1 MALSRRTRMHG
12 VSPRDTLDRA
22 AFILAFVA
30 GTVGSIVLKM
40 MGVHP
45 FGVAGFAAAILCGY
59 ALLSWLSGKMMLEP
73 EVLGDNCYYLGFLFT
88 LTSLGYTLYRVAA
101 PGQATAQT
109 DLLPEV
115 ISGFGVALSSTIV
128 GVFLRVLLMQIR
140 PDIMVRDRETRKE
153 LQDQVRDFRVALS
166 ECVQDIRTFSTE
178 SIQMAVEREA
188 KIAESIDVAVKRAE
202 ERLEES
208 SGIITDT
215 LKHTVE
221 SQAQTIFEE
230 ITKAVGDSSQVAVQ
244 EMQAGLTKIGESA
257 KTLRKAHVGA
267 LEEQRGNA
275 ITIQEDLRS
284 IGDSVSSLSRSL
296 RTLDE
301 DLRDVPITKS
311 MATFKGRLTRSTNDL
326 ARLTERISE
335 VSERVE
341 ADLRKAAE
349 RNRHDA
355 DWLNGNASAPEAATP
370 AATQPDQAA
379 SKVAVADPNTS
390 NEATPGPRPIMSVK
404 PAGATELGESSS
416 NPTPPT
422 ESPPHQRSFFGRRT
436 QDDG

>member
-1 MALSRRTRMHG
+1 MALSRGTRMHG
-12 VSPRDTLDRA
+12 VSPRDGLDRI
-22 AFILAFVA
+22 AFILAFAA
-30 GTVGSIVLKM
+30 GTVGSIILKM
-40 MGVHP
+40 MGAHP
-45 FGVAGFAAAILCGY
+45 FWVAGFAAAILCGY
-59 ALLSWLSGKMMLEP
+59 ALLSWLSGKLMLEP

-88 LTSLGYTLYRVAA
+88 LASLGYTLYKVAA

-140 PDIMVRDRETRKE
+140 PDIMVRDRETRRE

-166 ECVQDIRTFSTE
+166 ESVQDIRTFSTE

-202 ERLEES
+202 ERLAES

-215 LKHTVE
+215 LKQTVE
-221 SQAQTIFEE
+221 RQAQRIFEDLS
-230 ITKAVGDSSQVAVQ
+230 KAVGDSSKIAIQ
-244 EMQAGLTKIGESA
+244 EMQVGLTKIGESA
-257 KTLRKAHVGA
+257 KTLRNAHVGA

-275 ITIQEDLRS
+275 VKIQEDLAS
-284 IGDSVSSLSRSL
+284 IEDSLSSLSRSL
-296 RTLDE
+296 HTLDD

-311 MATFKGRLTRSTNDL
+311 MATFKGKLTRSTNDL

-335 VSERVE
+335 VSESLE

-355 DWLNGNASAPEAATP
+355 AWLDGNVSEPETTTRT
-370 AATQPDQAA
+370 ATQPDQVA
-379 SKVAVADPNTS
+379 SHSVSADPNVS
-390 NEATPGPRPIMSVK
+390 REATSGRRPILSLN
-404 PAGATELGESSS
+404 PSETTEPGESSS
-416 NPTPPT
+416 NSAPRT
-422 ESPPHQRSFFGRRT
+422 ESSTTKRSFFGRRT

>member
-1 MALSRRTRMHG
+1 MASSRRTRMHG
-12 VSPRDTLDRA
+12 VSPRDSLDRI

-30 GTVGSIVLKM
+30 GTVGSIILKM
-40 MGVHP
+40 VGVHP

-59 ALLSWLSGKMMLEP
+59 ALLSWLSGKLTLEP

-88 LTSLGYTLYRVAA
+88 LASLGYTLYQVAA

-140 PDIMVRDRETRKE
+140 PDIMVRDRETRRE

-166 ECVQDIRTFSTE
+166 ESVQDIRTFSTE

-202 ERLEES
+202 ERLAES

-215 LKHTVE
+215 LKQTVE
-221 SQAQTIFEE
+221 RQAQTIFEDLS
-230 ITKAVGDSSQVAVQ
+230 KAVGDSSKAAIQ
-244 EMQAGLTKIGESA
+244 EMQAGLNEIGESA
-257 KTLRKAHVGA
+257 RTLREAHVGA

-275 ITIQEDLRS
+275 VKIQEDLAS
-284 IGDSVSSLSRSL
+284 IEESVSSLSRSL
-296 RTLDE
+296 HTLDD
-301 DLRDVPITKS
+301 DLRDVPVAKS
-311 MATFKGRLTRSTNDL
+311 LATFNEKLTRSTNDL
-326 ARLTERISE
+326 VNLTERISE
-335 VSERVE
+335 VSVSVE
-341 ADLRKAAE
+341 ADLREAAN

-355 DWLNGNASAPEAATP
+355 AWLDGTPSAPETATRTAA
-370 AATQPDQAA
+370 QPDKAA
-379 SKVAVADPNTS
+379 SDANTADPNAS
-390 NEATPGPRPIMSVK
+390 RDATPGRRPILSVN
-404 PAGATELGESSS
+404 PSGTSEPRESSS
-416 NPTPPT
+416 NSAPRT
-422 ESPPHQRSFFGRRT
+422 ESSPPQRSFFGRRT
-436 QDDG
+436 KSDG

>member
-12 VSPRDTLDRA
+12 VSPRDSLDRI

-30 GTVGSIVLKM
+30 GTAGSIVLKM

-59 ALLSWLSGKMMLEP
+59 ALLSWLSGKLMLEP

-88 LTSLGYTLYRVAA
+88 LVSLGYTLYQVAA

-140 PDIMVRDRETRKE
+140 PDIMVRDRETRRE

-166 ECVQDIRTFSTE
+166 ESVQDIRTFSTE

-202 ERLEES
+202 ERLAES
-208 SGIITDT
+208 SSIITDT
-215 LKHTVE
+215 LKQTVE
-221 SQAQTIFEE
+221 RQARTIFEDLS
-230 ITKAVGDSSQVAVQ
+230 KAVGDSSKTAIQ
-244 EMQAGLTKIGESA
+244 EMQVGLTKVGESA
-257 KTLRKAHVGA
+257 KTLREAHVGA

-275 ITIQEDLRS
+275 VKIQEHLAS
-284 IGDSVSSLSRSL
+284 VEDSLSSLSRSL
-296 RTLDE
+296 HTLDD
-301 DLRDVPITKS
+301 DLRGVPISKS
-311 MATFKGRLTRSTNDL
+311 MATFKGKLTRSTDDL

-335 VSERVE
+335 VSESVE
-341 ADLRKAAE
+341 ADLRKAAK

-355 DWLNGNASAPEAATP
+355 AWLDGNARAPETATRT
-370 AATQPDQAA
+370 ATQRDQAA
-379 SKVAVADPNTS
+379 SHAGAADPNAS
-390 NEATPGPRPIMSVK
+390 REAAPGRRPIQSAD
-404 PAGATELGESSS
+404 PSGTAEPGESSS
-416 NPTPPT
+416 NPAPRT
-422 ESPPHQRSFFGRRT
+422 ESSPPQRSFFDRRT
-436 QDDG
+436 QGDG